1 MEPSTVAPRLSALA
15 AECLFANE
23 TRHDAA
29 AASHGRGLG
38 KMDAALLRY
47 PSSCAAAFLP
57 VGAAPS
63 GAEPPANDDNPNTT
77 TAAALTNSSAA
88 AAAEVFSVKLKERHQ
103 LKVRD
108 LPIGARSI
116 LVWRRTLTSPTSG
129 SAAMRPRLH
138 VAAEDE
144 EGEGENE
151 EVKEEGVGGDS
162 GGTPP
167 EAEDCRLLLR
177 GLNKFADVDEVGLE
191 WLSELLGASS
201 PPGFVC
207 APTFASD
214 QPSHQSSLL
223 RTISARQL
231 SSMGCDAA
239 GSDSAAASLPTSP
252 LPSHVAYTVRSVAVQ
267 RKLGGFIVG
276 LFSFDGE
283 RVGVMT
289 KHALEGTHAG
299 WARELLMKMLSKHA
313 AAKGGGLSEESLG
326 NNDNAQPPS
335 PASDHAALLTAAEAE
350 RRLAK
355 FLQASG
361 LIAMCECIDLA
372 RDNTHPMAEATA
384 FDQQLVAFAL
394 QRRGDVCEK
403 AVPAGVAATVLAR
416 FGIPFVPQEVVA
428 IPPHNKKSDDNDDAS
443 AGRAPA
449 VGHCGAPILRAMA
462 ECAAWATAHEGFVV
476 VLELAKVNT
485 NGPSCSSSAS
495 CSPSQCVCLAVGDE
509 GGEEEEGADGS
520 LCICKG
526 VSFLIRP
533 LRLKLKTVRYKVARL
548 VRSYLRG
555 EMAPLTTSLA
565 AQPALFQGFVEWY
578 LSDGDGG
585 ASRREWC
592 GTNLT
597 AATVGSGGDGEQWR
611 EAFRAFCREGV
622 ATWGR
627 RGSLCDGA
635 DEEEEKAYTSSF
647 AALIKATRAQL
658 MPPLWLITS
667 PTDASAEQPL
677 LLSPPPPPLTVVIM
691 CGVPGSGKST
701 TAKALRKA
709 LEKIC
714 KRGSGEKERRGKR
727 ERVGDGEEE
736 ACGEAGGG
744 KESRRRSEKDN
755 CGEGAA
761 DVAKT
766 EADIDKTEKAG
777 KNSDEKKKEKKQSD
791 ADSPPPFIFE
801 AIERDA
807 LVAAALE
814 EERANVGI
822 DGAAPRSANRTAR
835 SAQRRA
841 HRRLEHLVK
850 ARAMALLA
858 EAALGGSKGER
869 SFLTSQQL
877 ESSEGGSSSPSA
889 NVSAPLPRAAVLVL
903 DACNATS
910 ASRAHW
916 RALLPKTPSV
926 RAATVF
932 LKVSPQVAAVRA
944 MAREGHLT
952 LGNTDASTVTNAI
965 YKISKVLEVVENKKG
980 GGQNRNDPFKGS
992 VDTAVAAGE
1001 ERIVVVDAAPS
1012 PKAAA
1017 ETIVKAL
1024 GLNAASLST
1033 TCTNGDACATSG
1045 EGQQIASVADE
1056 RLFVPCCWPADAF
1069 DALSVRFDA
1078 SLLSLAEAALL
1089 RSLDA
1094 APHGDEAEDECS
1106 PEQTCAAGKAT
1117 STSVTNNNKKNK
1129 RHQQQVELLLKL
1141 ASRRRRVA
1149 PLLCTAGDFG
1159 DDAFRSLQSAAFG
1172 ALAALAMSASSSAG
1186 GGKEGGE
1193 EKGSAA
1199 TNGIFSEANLRITAG
1214 HARWLPALFDSK
1226 ALRALLSAD
1235 SSRQSPSPPLHR
1247 KIHAA
1252 TPNAAHCT
1260 LVYAHPPRPADF
1272 LGTASP
1278 STASTSLVS
1287 ALAAFE
1293 TSADAVPIA
1302 FADAVADRGL
1312 LVPHVDDNGANRRR
1326 IVRLVIDAIV
1336 ADQQCV
1342 ALRVARAEVLS
1353 ALHDPLHS
1361 TSATLQNSTM
1371 EPKPKPRSSA
1381 TVDGEE
1387 AKAPLTLA
1395 LAADGGDDGQLGLHN
1410 ACGEGAAGASC
1421 AAPAT
1426 SSALTAGATLRPAA
1440 KGEAAGAAA
1449 VVETHTPLHVTIA
1462 LREGADPFH
1471 AAALCANVTDDE
1483 EKEEGGGASNPS
1495 RRHNNFVCVELGV
1508 PIELVGSVTL
1518 A

>member
-1 MEPSTVAPRLSALA
+1 
-15 AECLFANE
+15 
-23 TRHDAA
+23 
-29 AASHGRGLG
+29 
-38 KMDAALLRY
+38 
-47 PSSCAAAFLP
+47 
-57 VGAAPS
+57 
-63 GAEPPANDDNPNTT
+63 
-77 TAAALTNSSAA
+77 
-88 AAAEVFSVKLKERHQ
+88 
-103 LKVRD
+103 
-108 LPIGARSI
+108 
-116 LVWRRTLTSPTSG
+116 
-129 SAAMRPRLH
+129 MRPRLH

-151 EVKEEGVGGDS
+151 EGGGGDS

-201 PPGFVC
+201 PPGLVC
-207 APTFASD
+207 APTYASD

-223 RTISARQL
+223 TTISARQL

-289 KHALEGTHAG
+289 KHALEGSHAG

-372 RDNTHPMAEATA
+372 RDNTHPMAEATV

-428 IPPHNKKSDDNDDAS
+428 IPPHNKSDYDDDAS
-443 AGRAPA
+443 AGSTPA

-476 VLELAKVNT
+476 VLELAKANS
-485 NGPSCSSSAS
+485 NNPSCSSTTS
-495 CSPSQCVCLAVGDE
+495 CSSQCFCLAD
-509 GGEEEEGADGS
+509 GEEKEGADGA

-578 LSDGDGG
+578 LSADGDGG
-585 ASRREWC
+585 AARREWC

-611 EAFRAFCREGV
+611 EAFRAFCRDGV

-627 RGSLCDGA
+627 KCAEGG
-635 DEEEEKAYTSSF
+635 EEEEKAYTPSF

-667 PTDASAEQPL
+667 PTDGSAEPL
-677 LLSPPPPPLTVVIM
+677 LSAPPPPPPLTVVIM

-701 TAKALRKA
+701 TTKALRKA
-709 LEKIC
+709 LEKIS

-744 KESRRRSEKDN
+744 KESRRRSEKDT

-766 EADIDKTEKAG
+766 EADIAKTEKAG
-777 KNSDEKKKEKKQSD
+777 RNSDEKKKEKKQSD
-791 ADSPPPFIFE
+791 ADSPPPFFIFE

-858 EAALGGSKGER
+858 EAALGGSKGGG
-869 SFLTSQQL
+869 SFLTSQQQ
-877 ESSEGGSSSPSA
+877 ENSEGGSSSPSA

-980 GGQNRNDPFKGS
+980 GQNRNDPFEGS

-1045 EGQQIASVADE
+1045 EGQQIDAVADE

-1069 DALSVRFDA
+1069 DALSVPFDA

-1094 APHGDEAEDECS
+1094 APHGDEAEDECR

-1117 STSVTNNNKKNK
+1117 STSVTNNNNKNK

-1149 PLLCTAGDFG
+1149 PLLCTAGGFG

-1312 LVPHVDDNGANRRR
+1312 LAPHDNDNGANRRR

-1371 EPKPKPRSSA
+1371 EPKPKPNTSSA
-1381 TVDGEE
+1381 TVDVDE
-1387 AKAPLTLA
+1387 AKASLTLA

-1426 SSALTAGATLRPAA
+1426 SFALTAGATLRPAA

-1462 LREGADPFH
+1462 LREGADAFH

-1483 EKEEGGGASNPS
+1483 EKEEGGTASNPS